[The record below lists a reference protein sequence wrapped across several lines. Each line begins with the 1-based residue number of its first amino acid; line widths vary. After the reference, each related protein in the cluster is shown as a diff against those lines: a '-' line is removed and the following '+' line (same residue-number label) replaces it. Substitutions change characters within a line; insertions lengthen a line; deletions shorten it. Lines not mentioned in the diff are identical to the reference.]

1 MVLFGKA
8 RQFTRAAP
16 SPPRS
21 PRRRG
26 SAGDSPKGRGG
37 GFYEST
43 TRVFAF
49 SFSEDYE
56 SCGALSIAAGFE
68 ASTWCLLDVFHDF
81 VLICSAAD
89 QFQSRAVGFW

>member
-1 MVLFGKA
+1 MVDVADKLM
-8 RQFTRAAP
+8 P
-16 SPPRS
+16 MHP
-21 PRRRG
+21 
-26 SAGDSPKGRGG
+26 
-37 GFYEST
+37 FYEST

-68 ASTWCLLDVFHDF
+68 ASTVWCLLDVFHDF